1 MRFNLMFLFSG
12 EGLNGSERDK
22 RLRPERPKKENP
34 DFDYEFSLVPED
46 LVERIKTEQMPCPL
60 PQQNVVNLENVQEKQ
75 INLPQVEEVST
86 TNIILFLMVVRNSS
100 EIQRKVV
107 RVVGSD
113 S

>member
-1 MRFNLMFLFSG
+1 MFLFSG

-46 LVERIKTEQMPCPL
+46 LVERIKMEQMPCPL
-60 PQQNVVNLENVQEKQ
+60 TQQNVVNLENVQEKQ

>member
-1 MRFNLMFLFSG
+1 MFLFSG

-46 LVERIKTEQMPCPL
+46 LVERIKMEQMPCPL
-60 PQQNVVNLENVQEKQ
+60 PQQNVVNLENVEEKQ

>member
-1 MRFNLMFLFSG
+1 MFLFSG

-75 INLPQVEEVST
+75 INLPQVEEVSA